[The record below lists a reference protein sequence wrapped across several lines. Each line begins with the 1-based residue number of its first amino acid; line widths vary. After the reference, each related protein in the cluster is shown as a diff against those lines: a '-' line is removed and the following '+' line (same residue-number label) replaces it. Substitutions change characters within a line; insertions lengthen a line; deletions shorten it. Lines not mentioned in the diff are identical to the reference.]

1 MSVEFEGHTPGPW
14 EVMGAGPM
22 NYPYAIRA
30 SHVPLDKPGAIRDI
44 TRWGAISMPSS
55 SEGRANAAL
64 IAAAPSLLAE
74 NQRLRAQVAG
84 LREALEHLEDAA
96 SCVAATFG
104 HIREDYP
111 ERGAIFTHEGHTE
124 AYLLDTINEAR
135 AALASAEDRT

>member
-1 MSVEFEGHTPGPW
+1 MSGDDDFAGHSKAPWHYSPTHYGKAFAIGAADGDNVALVYGP
-14 EVMGAGPM
+14 EENG
-22 NYPYAIRA
+22 
-30 SHVPLDKPGAIRDI
+30 SDFF
-44 TRWGAISMPSS
+44 
-55 SEGRANAAL
+55 RANARL
-64 IAAAPSLLAE
+64 IASAPSLLAE

-135 AALASAEDRT
+135 AAVASAEDRT